1 MELFPEI
8 LGRSPAMQKLFA
20 DMARAAACEVNVHI
34 HGETGTG
41 KEKVARAL
49 HERSRRRGRPFV
61 PVNAAGLSDDLFEA
75 QLFGH
80 VRGAFTGAVADRPGY
95 VAAAEGGTLFMDEVG
110 ELSPRA
116 QAKLLRFIEGRE
128 YQRLGDPTV
137 RRANLRLLTATNV
150 DLVREVARGRFRE
163 DLLYRLNDLV
173 LSVPSLR
180 SRGEDLLLLAQHF
193 IDEAVRSEGQARPRP
208 IPAFWRAVRHYH
220 WPGNV
225 RQLQGEMRRLVVM
238 AGGRAVGPDDLSS
251 EVAAAPAVPRAPLR
265 SFLQDAERGHVQR
278 TLEAHGGVRSAAAAA
293 LGITRQAL
301 HAKMRR
307 LGLTGLP
314 GSPGGR
320 GGADVSRSSARRPA
334 LLED

>member
-1 MELFPEI
+1 MELFPGI
-8 LGRSPAMQKLFA
+8 LGRSPAMQGLFA
-20 DMARAAACEVNVHI
+20 EMARAAACEVSVHLQ
-34 HGETGTG
+34 GETGTG

-61 PVNAAGLSDDLFEA
+61 PINAAGLSDDLFEA

-95 VAAAEGGTLFMDEVG
+95 VVAAEGGTLFLDEVG

-116 QAKLLRFIEGRE
+116 QAKLLRFLEERE

-137 RRANLRLLTATNV
+137 RRANVRLLTATNV
-150 DLVREVARGRFRE
+150 DLLREVARGRFRE

-173 LSVPSLR
+173 LSLPPLR
-180 SRGEDLLLLAQHF
+180 TRGEDLLLLAEHF
-193 IDEAVRSEGQARPRP
+193 IDEAARSEGRARPRP
-208 IPAFWRAVRHYH
+208 VPEFWRAVRKYH

-225 RQLQGEMRRLVVM
+225 RQLRGEMRRLVVM

-251 EVAAAPAVPRAPLR
+251 EVAAAPVLRGPLR

-278 TLEAHGGVRSAAAAA
+278 TLDAHGGVRIAAAAA

-307 LGLTGLP
+307 LGLTGEP
-314 GSPGGR
+314 GSSRGR
-320 GGADVSRSSARRPA
+320 GEAAASRSSSARAA

>member
-1 MELFPEI
+1 
-8 LGRSPAMQKLFA
+8 
-20 DMARAAACEVNVHI
+20 
-34 HGETGTG
+34 
-41 KEKVARAL
+41 
-49 HERSRRRGRPFV
+49 
-61 PVNAAGLSDDLFEA
+61 
-75 QLFGH
+75 
-80 VRGAFTGAVADRPGY
+80 
-95 VAAAEGGTLFMDEVG
+95 MDEVG

-116 QAKLLRFIEGRE
+116 QAKLLRFLEGRE

-208 IPAFWRAVRHYH
+208 IRAFWRAVRHYH

-238 AGGRAVGPDDLSS
+238 AGGRAVGPEDLSS
-251 EVAAAPAVPRAPLR
+251 EVAAPPVPRGPLR

-278 TLEAHGGVRSAAAAA
+278 TLDAHGGVRSAAAAA

-307 LGLTGLP
+307 LGLTGEP
-314 GSPGGR
+314 GSSRGR
-320 GGADVSRSSARRPA
+320 GEAAARSSSARPA

>member
-1 MELFPEI
+1 MEPFPGI
-8 LGRSPAMQKLFA
+8 LGRSPAMQRLFA
-20 DMARAAACEVNVHI
+20 EMARAAACEVSVHLQ
-34 HGETGTG
+34 GETGTG
-41 KEKVARAL
+41 KERVARAL
-49 HERSRRRGRPFV
+49 HESSRRRGRPFV
-61 PVNAAGLSDDLFEA
+61 PVNAAGLNDDLFEA
-75 QLFGH
+75 QIFGH

-95 VAAAEGGTLFMDEVG
+95 VAAAEGGTLFLDEVG

-116 QAKLLRFIEGRE
+116 QAKLLRFLEERE

-137 RRANLRLLTATNV
+137 RRANVRLLTATNV
-150 DLVREVARGRFRE
+150 DLLREVTRGRFRE

-173 LSVPSLR
+173 LSLPPLR
-180 SRGEDLLLLAQHF
+180 TRGEDLLLLAEHF
-193 IDEAVRSEGQARPRP
+193 IEEAARSEGRARPRP
-208 IPAFWRAVRHYH
+208 VPAFWRAVRTYR

-251 EVAAAPAVPRAPLR
+251 EVAAAPVLHGPLR

-278 TLEAHGGVRSAAAAA
+278 TLDAHGGVRRAAAAA

-307 LGLTGLP
+307 LGLAGEAA
-314 GSPGGR
+314 SSRGR
-320 GGADVSRSSARRPA
+320 GEAAASRSSSARPA